1 MKPSEWLTEAGSKL
15 LRDENPPK
23 TNPKMTKLLISINL
37 MIGSMIGYAEGQGMN
52 QATQEVVKLLGLISH
67 PHLLLYEPWRWI
79 THMFIHI
86 NWQHLLGNMLF
97 LMVFGDNVED
107 YYGHKKYFIL
117 YLLWGIGAALGQT
130 ITYLLM
136 NATVTMVG
144 ASGAISGVLG
154 AYLVLYPDAKI
165 TGKMVAGKKVS
176 AKIFLGIWF
185 MGQLASAIT
194 GNTGMV
200 AVVAHICGFILGYIT
215 ASYYKVEKN
224 VE

>member
-1 MKPSEWLTEAGSKL
+1 MKPSEWLTETGSKL

-23 TNPKMTKLLISINL
+23 NNPKITKLLISINL

-52 QATQEVVKLLGLISH
+52 QATQEVVKLLGLISN
-67 PHLLLYEPWRWI
+67 PHLLLHEPWRWI

-86 NWQHLLGNMLF
+86 NWQHLLGNMVF

-107 YYGHKKYFIL
+107 YYGRKYFIL
-117 YLLWGIGAALGQT
+117 YLLWGLGAALGQT
-130 ITYLLM
+130 LTYLLM
-136 NATVTMVG
+136 NVTVVMVG

-165 TGKMVAGKKVS
+165 TGKMVAGRKVP
-176 AKIFLGIWF
+176 AKVFLGLWF

-194 GNTGMV
+194 GNTGMT
-200 AVVAHICGFILGYIT
+200 AIIAHICGFILGYIT
-215 ASYYKVEKN
+215 ASFYKVEKN
-224 VE
+224 AE

>member
-23 TNPKMTKLLISINL
+23 TNPKITKLLISINI
-37 MIGSMIGYAEGQGMN
+37 MIGTIIGYAEGQGISK
-52 QATQEVVKLLGLISH
+52 ATEEVIKFLGLISH
-67 PHLLLYEPWRWI
+67 PCLLLYEPWRWI

-107 YYGHKKYFIL
+107 YYGHRKYFIL
-117 YLLWGIGAALGQT
+117 YLLWGFGAALGQT
-130 ITYLLM
+130 TAYLLT
-136 NATVTMVG
+136 NTIVAMVG
-144 ASGAISGVLG
+144 ASGAISGILG

-165 TGKMVAGKKVS
+165 TGKMVADKKVP
-176 AKIFLGIWF
+176 AKVFLGLWF
-185 MGQLASAIT
+185 VGQFTSAIM
-194 GNTGMV
+194 GNAGMV
-200 AVVAHICGFILGYIT
+200 AVIAHICGFILGYIT